1 MIEIKDKKFIPFID
15 SSQLDERIREMGKEI
30 SENFNG
36 KEPIIIGVLNGA
48 FMFLSDLTK
57 TISVSAEVSFIK
69 ISSYQ
74 GESSTGKVKQLFGLE
89 KDIEGREV
97 IIVEDIVDTGL
108 SMSYLLETI
117 SEKKPKNITIVTLLH
132 KPEALIKDIK
142 IDYIGFSI
150 PNKFVVGY
158 GLDYDGLGR
167 NLAEIYQLKTD

>member
-30 SENFNG
+30 SENFSG

-48 FMFLSDLTK
+48 FMFLSDLSK
-57 TISVSAEVSFIK
+57 AITIPAEVSFIK

-74 GESSTGKVKQLFGLE
+74 GETSSGKVKQIFGLE
-89 KDIEGREV
+89 VDIEGREV

-117 SEKKPKNITIVTLLH
+117 SEKKPENITVVTLLH

-142 IDYIGFSI
+142 IDYIGFNI

-158 GLDYDGLGR
+158 GLDYDGFGR
-167 NLAEIYQLKTD
+167 NLAEIYQLKMD

>member
-15 SSQLDERIREMGKEI
+15 SAKLETRIKELGSEI
-30 SENFNG
+30 SRDFNG
-36 KEPIIIGVLNGA
+36 TQPVIIGVLNGA
-48 FMFLSDLTK
+48 FMFLSDLSK
-57 TISVSAEVSFIK
+57 AISIPAEISFVK

-74 GESSTGKVKQLFGLE
+74 GEHSSGEVKQLFGLE
-89 KDIEGREV
+89 ADIENREV

-108 SMSYLLETI
+108 SMSYLLELI
-117 SEKKPKNITIVTLLH
+117 KNKKPKNVYVVTLLH
-132 KPEALIKDIK
+132 KPEALEKDIK
-142 IDYIGFSI
+142 MDYIGFNI